1 MTTTIAAQAPV
12 SQIDP
17 FSLAFFDDPYPRHA
31 ELRAAGPVVRLE
43 KYGVWAMA
51 RHAQV
56 HATLNDWQ
64 TFISGAGAGIHDLR
78 KRDAWRPPS
87 ILLEADPPLHDNTRG
102 VLTRILSAPA
112 IKKLRVDF
120 EAEAERLVE
129 SLVARG
135 TFDAV
140 ADLAVLY
147 PLKVVGDAVGV
158 PDEGREALLPYSNM
172 LFNALGPEN
181 EIFKESI
188 AQAGKVVP
196 EITRQCARENLRPGS
211 FGAQIYEAVDTGKL
225 APEHAPLMV
234 RSLLSA
240 GFDTTVN
247 GLSSAIFGFAT
258 NPKQWQLLRT
268 SPELHRT
275 AFDEVMRWETPGQT
289 FFRTTAREVEVGGV
303 QLGKDEKVLLMLGSA
318 NRDPERWENP
328 EKLDFKRNSFGHV
341 ALGSGIHLCVG
352 QMIARL
358 EGELLISAFAKRV
371 AAFELAGEPVRRP
384 NNCLRGF
391 ASVPVRV
398 TRVQ

>member
-1 MTTTIAAQAPV
+1 MTGVHAPS

-17 FSLAFFDDPYPRHA
+17 FSMAFFDDPYPQHEA
-31 ELRAAGPVVRLE
+31 LREAGPVVRLE
-43 KYGVWAMA
+43 RYGIWAMA
-51 RHAQV
+51 RYAQV
-56 HATLNDWQ
+56 QSTLSDWQ

-78 KRDAWRPPS
+78 KRNAWRPPS

-112 IKKLRVDF
+112 IKKLRADF

-140 ADLAVLY
+140 ADLAIPY

-158 PDEGREALLPYSNM
+158 PNERREVLLPYSDM

-181 EIFKESI
+181 DIFKESI

-196 EITRQCARENLRPGS
+196 EIVRQCAREQLKPGS
-211 FGAQIYEAVDTGKL
+211 FGAQIYEAVDAGKL

-247 GLSSAIFGFAT
+247 GISSAIFGFAT
-258 NPKQWQLLRT
+258 HPEQWQLLRAN
-268 SPELHRT
+268 PELRRT
-275 AFDEVMRWETPGQT
+275 AFDEVMRWETPGQA
-289 FFRTTAREVEVGGV
+289 FFRTTSRAVEVEGV
-303 QLGKDEKVLLMLGSA
+303 TIPADKKILLMLGSA
-318 NRDPERWENP
+318 NRDPRRWDNP
-328 EKLDFKRNSFGHV
+328 DKLDFKRNSFGHV
-341 ALGSGIHLCVG
+341 ALGHGIHLCVG

-358 EGELLISAFAKRV
+358 EGELLISAFAERV
-371 AAFELAGEPVRRP
+371 ASFELTGPAVRRP

-391 ASVPVRV
+391 ASVPVKV
-398 TRVQ
+398 TRVN